1 MPARRVVR
9 TLKVGEVVNCRRR
22 RRVWGISVLLAGRRK
37 ANKDNVI
44 VIASASLSGQLL
56 ANYRL
61 RWEIETL
68 FGCLKTRGFRLE
80 DTHLTKQERV
90 SRLLGWLAT
99 LVLLGGSIRR
109 VGERKKPLKRKKH
122 GRLEKSVFRAGLDYL
137 RRHLCRPTE
146 NGQRQESRRL
156 ILLLSCT

>member
-1 MPARRVVR
+1 M
-9 TLKVGEVVNCRRR
+9 
-22 RRVWGISVLLAGRRK
+22 WGISVLLAGRRK

-109 VGERKKPLKRKKH
+109 VGD
-122 GRLEKSVFRAGLDYL
+122 EKETAQTQKTWQTGKVSL
-137 RRHLCRPTE
+137 
-146 NGQRQESRRL
+146 SRRL
-156 ILLLSCT
+156 GLFTAAFMSSDRERTKARKQKAYLTFVLYLVVSNISNRKGIHSA